1 MDTEN
6 KPNLDKIEKSFLSI
20 MGDLEESYG
29 GIFRKGITDPK
40 VIKKGDLEEF
50 GKSLIRISEFLDNR
64 LEDLEFQ
71 EEEEESKRIKPRLKK
86 AINVVHEIGH
96 EIEIMKT
103 QEPNDYHWYVIG
115 ALTVVLIGLFNYI
128 EMYIEY
134 H

>member
-6 KPNLDKIEKSFLSI
+6 KPNLDKIEESFLSI
-20 MGDLEESYG
+20 IGDLEESYG

-71 EEEEESKRIKPRLKK
+71 EEEESKRIKPLLEK
-86 AINVVHEIGH
+86 AIKVVHE
-96 EIEIMKT
+96 
-103 QEPNDYHWYVIG
+103 
-115 ALTVVLIGLFNYI
+115 L
-128 EMYIEY
+128 
-134 H
+134 